1 MTQGHH
7 GCIVIKTITEM
18 NSPKKN
24 EALDLMEET
33 GSNYLTLENSP
44 LYDELRVNSRFDSI
58 LEKAKVSYE
67 ERLKKYPL

>member
-1 MTQGHH
+1 
-7 GCIVIKTITEM
+7 M